1 MFLQLGQY
9 KFDTTKTPTSFNF
22 SEGQKLVTQDRAG
35 STPMIYNN
43 GRELFEI
50 SFDFRLGIPFEKKP
64 EQIIFELLALKRDG
78 EALVLLQGNVKEY
91 VEI

>member
-1 MFLQLGQY
+1 
-9 KFDTTKTPTSFNF
+9 
-22 SEGQKLVTQDRAG
+22 
-35 STPMIYNN
+35 MIFNN

-64 EQIIFELLALKRDG
+64 EQIIFELLALKREG
-78 EALVLLQGNVKEY
+78 EALVLLQGNGFSWGKVLIESLDYEVEQVDPKGNPAVISGSVNVKEY